1 MFELALRIGFSL
13 FVILGMMW
21 LLARLIRRPLGR
33 GHGALVVLNRQQL
46 TRGAAVAVVRVADRA
61 MILGVTDQNVSL
73 LGEADVEDF
82 EKHPHEHRDHLPVGP
97 DLTAAEAASLSE
109 PLPGRHPA
117 AQAPGRLEGSLLSPR
132 TWSQTMSFLRDRT
145 TRR

>member
-82 EKHPHEHRDHLPVGP
+82 EKHPHEHRDHLTLGP
-97 DLTAAEAASLSE
+97 EETASLGVE
-109 PLPGRHPA
+109 LPGRHPA
-117 AQAPGRLEGSLLSPR
+117 AGSPGRLDGSLLSPR

>member
-1 MFELALRIGFSL
+1 LFELALRIGFSL

-33 GHGALVVLNRQQL
+33 GHGPLAVLNRQQL
-46 TRGAAVAVVRVADRA
+46 TRGAAVAVIRVADRA
-61 MILGVTDQNVSL
+61 MILGVTDQHVSL
-73 LGEADVEDF
+73 LGEADVEHF

-97 DLTAAEAASLSE
+97 GLTAEEAAALTGD
-109 PLPGRHPA
+109 LPGRHPA
-117 AQAPGRLEGSLLSPR
+117 AGAPGRLDGSLLSPR
-132 TWSQTMSFLRDRT
+132 TWSQAVGFLRDRT

>member
-1 MFELALRIGFSL
+1 MLELALRIGFTL
-13 FVILGMMW
+13 FVIMGMMW

-46 TRGAAVAVVRVADRA
+46 TRSAAVAVVRVADRA
-61 MILGVTDQNVSL
+61 MILGVTDQHISL

-82 EKHPHEHRDHLPVGP
+82 EKHPHEHRDHLSVGS
-97 DLTAAEAASLSE
+97 DLIADE
-109 PLPGRHPA
+109 LPGRHPA
-117 AQAPGRLEGSLLSPR
+117 AGPNGRLDGSILSPK
-132 TWSQTMSFLRDRT
+132 TWSQTMGFLRDRT

>member
-33 GHGALVVLNRQQL
+33 GHGPLVILNRQQL
-46 TRGAAVAVVRVADRA
+46 SRGAAVAVVRVADRA

-82 EKHPHEHRDHLPVGP
+82 EKHPHEHRDHLALGP
-97 DLTAAEAASLSE
+97 DLTAEE
-109 PLPGRHPA
+109 LPARHPA
-117 AQAPGRLEGSLLSPR
+117 GAPGRLDGSLLSPK
-132 TWSQTMSFLRDRT
+132 TWSQTVGFLRDRT